1 MKYPLVYLA
10 SFLFLS
16 TSLFAQERNKSE
28 FIPGDRE
35 IFVDSMKRELFGEF
49 PSKWDIDQ
57 GNAEVMRFEDGNVIG
72 FTASGSN
79 VFPLMKEK
87 DYLPERFTI
96 EMEVYFHN
104 YGNEGYTV
112 YFNGRKISF
121 RINRDGIKSTAG
133 YIRRPQKNPIG
144 WRTVQVSFNKRAL
157 KVYYQGERLL
167 NLPRVVERPTR
178 MSINALSH
186 GGSKEKYAMIRN
198 IRIAEGGV
206 PLYNR
211 LVTDGRL
218 EMNNIHFDHNQA
230 TIKPHSLSVLQNIA
244 DMLLQHPDINLS
256 IEGHTDSDG
265 DTQSNQTL
273 SEKRAEAVKQALIER
288 KIQAD
293 RLSTKGWG
301 ESKPLAENDSTEG
314 RSMNRRVTFILQ

>member
-1 MKYPLVYLA
+1 MKYSLIYLL
-10 SFLFLS
+10 SFVLLS
-16 TSLFAQERNKSE
+16 TSLYTQERNKTE

-35 IFVDSMKRELFGEF
+35 IFVDSLKRELFGEF

-57 GNAEVMRFEDGNVIG
+57 GNAEVMRFERGNVIG
-72 FTASGSN
+72 ITASGTN

-96 EMEVYFHN
+96 ELEVYFHN
-104 YGNEGYTV
+104 YGNEGYMM

-121 RINRDGIKSTAG
+121 RINRDGIKSSAG
-133 YIRRPQKNPIG
+133 YTRRPQKNPVG

-157 KVYYQGERLL
+157 KVYYQNERLL
-167 NLPRVVERPTR
+167 NIPRVVERPTR
-178 MSINALSH
+178 MSIYALSH

-211 LVTDGRL
+211 LVTDGKL

-230 TIKPHSLSVLQNIA
+230 TIKPNSFSVLQNIA
-244 DMLLQHPDINLS
+244 DMLGQHPDIKLS

-265 DTQSNQTL
+265 DTQSNQIL
-273 SEKRAEAVKQALIER
+273 SEQRAEAVKQALIER
-288 KIQAD
+288 KTQAD

-301 ESKPLAENDSTEG
+301 ETKPLAENDSQEG
-314 RSMNRRVTFILQ
+314 KSTNRRVTFILL

>member
-1 MKYPLVYLA
+1 MKYSLIYLLSMLILPLALH
-10 SFLFLS
+10 
-16 TSLFAQERNKSE
+16 AQERKKTE

-35 IFVDSMKRELFGEF
+35 IFVDSLKRELFGEF

-57 GNAEVMRFEDGNVIG
+57 GNVEVMRFEEGNVIG
-72 FTASGSN
+72 FTASNSN

-96 EMEVYFHN
+96 ELEVYFHN
-104 YGNEGYTV
+104 YGNEGYTM

-133 YIRRPQKNPIG
+133 YIRRPQKTPVG
-144 WRTVQVSFNKRAL
+144 WRRVQVSFNKRAL

-198 IRIAEGGV
+198 IRMAEGGV

-218 EMNNIHFDHNQA
+218 EMNNIHFDHNEA
-230 TIKPHSLSVLQNIA
+230 TIKSNSLSVLQDIA
-244 DMLLQHPDINLS
+244 DMLNQHPDIKLS

-265 DTQSNQTL
+265 DTDSNQAL
-273 SEKRAEAVKQALIER
+273 SEKRAEAVKQALVER
-288 KIQAD
+288 KIQSD

-301 ESKPLAENDSTEG
+301 ESKPLAENDSAEG
-314 RSMNRRVTFILQ
+314 KSQNRRVTFILL